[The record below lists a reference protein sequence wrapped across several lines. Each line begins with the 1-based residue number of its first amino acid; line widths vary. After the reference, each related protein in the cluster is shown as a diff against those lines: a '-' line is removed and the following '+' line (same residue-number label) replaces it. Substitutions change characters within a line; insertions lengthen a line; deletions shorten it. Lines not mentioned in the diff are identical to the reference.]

1 MASPLKEVSLKYS
14 SAERGSLFPAF
25 KSLNIIWRFA
35 SKFSMVVDS
44 PQDSHWDWNTKL
56 VHSQLTQSCRLSGA
70 KMVSNGNGIEI
81 QLMVKNWTGL
91 NQTLPA
97 LSAA

>member
-1 MASPLKEVSLKYS
+1 MLKYS
-14 SAERGSLFPAF
+14 SAESGSLFPAF
-25 KSLNIIWRFA
+25 NSSKMCCLLTE
-35 SKFSMVVDS
+35 KFSMVGDS
-44 PQDSHWDWNTKL
+44 PQDSHWGWNTKL

-81 QLMVKNWTGL
+81 QLMVKNWTGR